1 MAQRKPGAMSERELF
16 ADWVKWIGRVENELI
31 GIAWNRRIYR
41 EVTRVFR
48 HNKHLQEVGGFLH
61 EWMHL
66 NYTAGVTMAF
76 RREVDRANHM
86 GLVHLLGEIAD
97 RPEVLSR
104 QRHHDGW
111 PLRSSFESELRR
123 KAFEAIPFVS
133 ASDDPMRDHIDPA
146 FVRADI
152 EAIRTDTELAH
163 NYVEQTIAHRTWK
176 EPETITFEQ
185 FNAAVDALT
194 PIFKRYYARLTGGSL
209 MQMVPVPQYNTHE
222 PFTFPWDVTCDR
234 IWQEV
239 RGRER
244 LPWTEIRGVYE
255 GDPIDE
261 ES

>member
-1 MAQRKPGAMSERELF
+1 MLQGRLPAGWAASIQAPPRPAPFDGVLRIRRDGPDGTVRVGGKSRVEPRDVDHLAATLRPTPDEPVLIAAPYLSPRTQERLRSFGFAF
-16 ADWVKWIGRVENELI
+16 ADLTGNVRLELTEPGLFIETTGAQEN
-31 GIAWNRRIYR
+31 
-41 EVTRVFR
+41 
-48 HNKHLQEVGGFLH
+48 
-61 EWMHL
+61 
-66 NYTAGVTMAF
+66 
-76 RREVDRANHM
+76 
-86 GLVHLLGEIAD
+86 
-97 RPEVLSR
+97 PEPS
-104 QRHHDGW
+104 
-111 PLRSSFESELRR
+111 P
-123 KAFEAIPFVS
+123 
-133 ASDDPMRDHIDPA
+133 RDHIDPA

-261 ES
+261 EN